1 MSEHESHYDNLHEG
15 GSECTTERAYI
26 MIYPNTSYEEDHF
39 LQSSDDIP
47 TALDGA
53 FNQLLNANVI
63 SYYDISILDTSVA
76 KYPDFSNLT
85 DRDTI
90 EKKFQNYLTT
100 DSSQDNGTG
109 TNLKDY
115 KGLHLFVHSSGCN
128 QGMAGGEYADDKC
141 GDSEYSAF
149 SRGVMGWTG
158 AECNTHDGMRKN
170 SAIQEVVHGFIR
182 YKGIDRQDLCHDSSN
197 PAKISREHR
206 LGKVNK
212 YGRITPMLT
221 YHDNESDIV
230 KEGKCEGYSGNDN
243 YDFTQTLTSC
253 TETAVE
259 QSANRMCINQTEP
272 DYCDNIQ

>member
-1 MSEHESHYDNLHEG
+1 MYDRTGLHNGLSEHLLRG
-15 GSECTTERAYI
+15 G
-26 MIYPNTSYEEDHF
+26 F
-39 LQSSDDIP
+39 LSQSSDDIP

-53 FNQLLNANVI
+53 FNQLLNANAI
-63 SYYDISILDTSVA
+63 SYYDIDILDTSVEN
-76 KYPDFSNLT
+76 YPDLSDLT
-85 DRDTI
+85 QENIGD
-90 EKKFQNYLTT
+90 KFKAYLTT

-128 QGMAGGEYADDKC
+128 DDICGGEYADDPC
-141 GDSEYSAF
+141 GDTKYSAF

-158 AECNTHDGMRKN
+158 SECNTHSGMRKN

-182 YKGIDRQDLCHDSSN
+182 YKGIDYQDLCHDDSSPN
-197 PAKISREHR
+197 TYLEHR
-206 LGKVNK
+206 LGKVNE

-221 YHDNESDIV
+221 YHDDESQLV
-230 KEGKCEGYSGNDN
+230 EEGKCEGYSGNDN

-259 QSANRMCINQTEP
+259 QSANRMCIDQTEP
-272 DYCDNIQ
+272 SFCDNL